1 MGGDTASTL
10 RLGTV
15 YPEFRRVSRCVEEP
29 GAGNRQ
35 ARVCGGP
42 GGATRRAIPSAVSL
56 PVASADQFRSMM
68 RDDAQARLVAYADLS
83 NRGRSEAV
91 ERQSVAM
98 QGTL

>member
-1 MGGDTASTL
+1 
-10 RLGTV
+10 
-15 YPEFRRVSRCVEEP
+15 
-29 GAGNRQ
+29 
-35 ARVCGGP
+35 
-42 GGATRRAIPSAVSL
+42 
-56 PVASADQFRSMM
+56 MM